1 MSNITSR
8 VNLILEKRRRKL
20 ELNRLAYLGG
30 EDYVRARLWR
40 APNESMLSW
49 EGRSFSQGY
58 GDWSTGRRDRAVCH
72 REGGR
77 IADKINQYIFSVPVD
92 RQGVAPDFERV
103 ASVDGRSLAEVWQEV
118 STAITLCGW
127 CWVAIR
133 KPAAPEGATLA
144 DVERLGLGPKLAV
157 LFPWEVPDWSFDGTG
172 NLRWAI
178 TEATEVR
185 SDDPRVEAKEV
196 KIRTLWER
204 VDGEVRWTSYENDT
218 EVANGVFGRGV
229 AIPLLCV
236 GRITGDPWWFDEVE
250 SEQAQLMNLAS
261 LHAENLSRTVYPQL
275 ILAAGAVDAVESRLV
290 ERAGG
295 SGGEGVVEIIKELVR
310 SADTPIVESGED
322 KGVTRYIQPNAS
334 DLNAIPDSIA
344 RERAA
349 LFDRVGLAL
358 FNREQRQIQ
367 TAESKAFDHLD
378 TSATLRQRAELL
390 EDAEKR
396 AVALMTGMDGFSAY
410 EPKWNRD
417 FDVSD
422 TTGDAQA
429 LVQVGNL
436 PGLTLTQRKVLLK
449 AATEVLGSIAP
460 IGEEDRKS
468 IDEEIAQLKDEPD
481 IPIPTV

>member
-1 MSNITSR
+1 MGNITSR
-8 VNLILEKRRRKL
+8 ENAILAKRKQKLI
-20 ELNRLAYLGG
+20 LNRLAYLGG

-49 EGRSFSQGY
+49 EGRSFSQSY
-58 GDWSTGRRDRAVCH
+58 GEWSTGRRDRAVCH

-92 RQGVAPDFERV
+92 RQGVASDFERM
-103 ASVDGRSLAEVWQEV
+103 ASVDGRSLSEVWQEV

-127 CWVAIR
+127 CWVAIV

-157 LFPWEVPDWSFDGTG
+157 LYPWEVADWAFDSTG
-172 NLRWAI
+172 HLKWAI
-178 TEATEVR
+178 TEAQTVR
-185 SDDPRVEAKEV
+185 NDDPRVEAKEV

-204 VDGEVRWTSYENDT
+204 VDGEVRWTSYENDK
-218 EVANGVFGRGV
+218 EVGDGVFGRNV
-229 AIPLLCV
+229 DIPLVPV
-236 GRITGDPWWFDEVE
+236 GRISGDPWWFDEVE

-275 ILAAGAVDAVESRLV
+275 ILPAGAVDAVESRLV
-290 ERAGG
+290 ERDG
-295 SGGEGVVEIIKELVR
+295 SGGSVIEVVKELSR
-310 SADTPIVESGED
+310 SADTPIVETGED

-334 DLNAIPDSIA
+334 DLNAIPETISK
-344 RERAA
+344 ERAA

-378 TSATLRQRAELL
+378 TSATLRQRADLL

-396 AVALMTGMDGFSAY
+396 VVAQMAGMDGFQAY

-449 AATEVLGSIAP
+449 AATEVLASIAP
-460 IGEEDRKS
+460 IGEEDRS
-468 IDEEIAQLKDEPD
+468 AIETEIGELTDD
-481 IPIPTV
+481 TGMPTL